1 LSPISTAAAPR
12 MRADA
17 ADARPTGPA
26 PATSTVDPALTLV
39 VTAPWKS
46 GRQNIGEAGQTKDLF
61 SGPRER
67 LRTANEDA
75 GDRQAAAANHAKP
88 LPKRHAYGCSR
99 PGDVWARVGLAR
111 CTGQRQLNNFRLLE
125 IGATTGAI
133 TAFER
138 KPLRSGWIH
147 FHSRPVSQTQFC
159 QRRRC
164 EGIR

>member
-1 LSPISTAAAPR
+1 

-75 GDRQAAAANHAKP
+75 GDRQAAAADHAKP
-88 LPKRHAYGCSR
+88 YQNDTLTDALGPPMCGQGS
-99 PGDVWARVGLAR
+99 GLRYAL
-111 CTGQRQLNNFRLLE
+111 G
-125 IGATTGAI
+125 
-133 TAFER
+133 
-138 KPLRSGWIH
+138 SG
-147 FHSRPVSQTQFC
+147 S
-159 QRRRC
+159 
-164 EGIR
+164 